1 MKVFW
6 LRLGLFLAIWLLLI
20 TMESSFVP
28 YHILICTVALLLFF
42 LLTFQHRVMLLY
54 VLLLLVVF
62 IGAIQFVNEILFSVV
77 LLWFLLW
84 DSLHRISI
92 RMYYGLTAILLAE
105 ILMIMWIQQSYQI
118 ELLISTIVIV
128 ISGYFVLKE
137 IYQRKY
143 YRKIYHELLNE
154 YRKLKRMNIT
164 AENNARLEERTK
176 IARDMHDT
184 VGHRLTALI
193 MRLELLSIEHSSISF
208 DTLKELAKESLEDT
222 RQAVKTLQLDESE
235 GIASVVHLIRKL
247 EAESHITVQFTMK
260 KGVLNVPLSNDKSV
274 ILYRII
280 QEAITNAMRHANS
293 REVNVILSKS
303 ADGALTFEIT
313 NAIFESKQFELGFGL
328 KNMKVRVA
336 EVNGTLNVY
345 QLENRFIVSGRIPV
359 QKPY

>member
-1 MKVFW
+1 MKVFG
-6 LRLGLFLAIWLLLI
+6 LRLGLFLGIWLLLI
-20 TMESSFVP
+20 TVESNFVP
-28 YHILICTVALLLFF
+28 YHILICTVALSLFF
-42 LLTFQHRVMLLY
+42 LLTFQHRIMLLY
-54 VLLLLVVF
+54 TLLLLVVF
-62 IGAIQFVNEILFSVV
+62 LGAIHFVNGTLYSIV

-92 RMYYGLTAILLAE
+92 RMYYGITAISIAE

-118 ELLISTIVIV
+118 GLLISTIAISV
-128 ISGYFVLKE
+128 SGYFVLKE

-143 YRKIYHELLNE
+143 YRNIYHELLNE
-154 YRKLKRMNIT
+154 YRKLKRINIT
-164 AENNARLEERTK
+164 SENNARLEERTK

-193 MRLELLSIEHSSISF
+193 MRLELLSIEYPSISF
-208 DTLKELAKESLEDT
+208 DSLKDIARESLEDT

-313 NAIFESKQFELGFGL
+313 NAIFESTQFELGFGL
-328 KNMKVRVA
+328 RNMTERVA
-336 EVNGTLNVY
+336 EVNGALHAY
-345 QLENRFIVSGRIPV
+345 QLENRFIVSGRLPV
-359 QKPY
+359 

>member
-1 MKVFW
+1 MKVFG
-6 LRLGLFLAIWLLLI
+6 LRLGIFLGIWLLLI
-20 TMESSFVP
+20 MVDSEFIS
-28 YHILICTVALLLFF
+28 YHILICAVALSLFF
-42 LLTFQHRVMLLY
+42 FLTFKRSVMLLY
-54 VLLLLVVF
+54 MLLLLVVF
-62 IGAIQFVNEILFSVV
+62 IGAILYTDGILYSIV

-92 RMYYGLTAILLAE
+92 RMYYVLTAIILLG
-105 ILMIMWIQQSYQI
+105 ILMIMWIQETYQI
-118 ELLISTIVIV
+118 GLLISTIAIA

-137 IYQRKY
+137 IHQKEY

-164 AENNARLEERTK
+164 LENNARMEERTK

-193 MRLELLSIEHSSISF
+193 MRLELLSMEHPSISL
-208 DTLKELAKESLEDT
+208 DTLKELASESLEDT

-235 GIASVVHLIRKL
+235 GIASVIHLIRKL

-303 ADGALTFEIT
+303 ADGALTFEIS

-328 KNMKVRVA
+328 RNMKERVV
-336 EVNGTLNVY
+336 EVNGTLNAY
-345 QLENRFIVSGRIPV
+345 KLEKRFIVSGRIPV
-359 QKPY
+359 